1 MTVMHQWIS
10 VPGFIFF
17 LLCCF
22 MSHGQQDDYIFH
34 HLRNQDGLS
43 QATNAY
49 VYKDTRG
56 FVWIS
61 SINGLNRFDGMH
73 IRVYTPDKADPS
85 SIFGENI
92 QSKFFEDHNSDL
104 WFCTYEA
111 IHKYNW
117 DHDCFD
123 HYQVPMV
130 GDISPLPDSKSE
142 GRVGYH
148 IFYLDP
154 QENLWFILE
163 MSELFTFHIPT
174 GTFEYKGNIRGE
186 TVRSYPVSET
196 NGQLKKILLRGLDW
210 TGLEVVE
217 MDSKMKIQHQYTL
230 DLRSSTDLDGI
241 TKVVQEA
248 DSIVWILTTKA
259 LIRYSF
265 NTKQEKVLSLQ
276 GGEDMVSLS
285 DSILLIGTASR
296 GLLTFHTKSWQFLS
310 NQSWNPN
317 MQTGLQGNNVKYLN
331 IDRDQN
337 IWISTE
343 GVGISYAHPN
353 KRKFK
358 TTFFPEHVKKNTNII
373 PVQMFET
380 GPESILC
387 FTKYDGVLDITLHDD
402 RLEIQSNEGMNRHL
416 PSNVLEVAK
425 DRKGSYW
432 VSTWNGIFFHDPIE
446 HHSTR
451 VTDGTQVAYSIQPL
465 RDGWVLLTSTDKGLY
480 ECRSTD
486 KNHFILSLVPEVE
499 NDKGYD
505 PVKLDH
511 KGRIWLNKDVQE
523 FIILD
528 STTYST
534 IATVPVKGFCYALVL
549 SSDST
554 TIWAAATTGLYEIDA
569 TTLNLRNV
577 HNSETGLPAIG
588 FSSMLM
594 DNTGRLW
601 LTHYNGII
609 AFNPADGS
617 FRSYTEEDGLPPLEF
632 IQASFTRTNGE
643 LWFGAVGAITRFF
656 PDSVKDIQTKAIPQI
671 TELLVN
677 DKIPEKAPMCE
688 ITGATHI
695 TEIQKLSFRF
705 KDNGLSFVV
714 HALEYSA
721 PKFNRVL
728 YQMKDLDA
736 NPIEVASGTRVRY
749 PDLQPGTY
757 TFVLYALNSD
767 GVQNPEPRELTI
779 EIKPPF
785 YRTWWFTILVVV
797 FVISI
802 IAYIIYLRF
811 SKKLELQ
818 KVRLKLYENLHDD
831 VGSRLTAIVLSAEDL
846 ERNED
851 ISHPK
856 LTNISQIARSIVGN
870 MRRLVWAI
878 DPENDRMNSILQK
891 INHDKSQ
898 VLDDKIDFRIEVDP
912 HLRNIIVPGEIR
924 YQMSSICNEAF
935 NNISKYAQASKVWV
949 KVTREDK
956 FLKMVV
962 EDNGKGFDPQEK
974 TKNALTGSGYGL
986 ANMQRRA
993 SRVGGKLIIQSRPGE
1008 GTRVEFTFPFKP

>member
-1 MTVMHQWIS
+1 
-10 VPGFIFF
+10 
-17 LLCCF
+17 
-22 MSHGQQDDYIFH
+22 MSYGQQDDYIFH
-34 HLRNQDGLS
+34 HLRIQDGLS
-43 QATNAY
+43 QATNVC

-61 SINGLNRFDGMH
+61 SINGLNRFDGIH
-73 IRVYTPDKADPS
+73 VRVFTPDKTDPS
-85 SIFGENI
+85 SLFGENI
-92 QSKFFEDHNSDL
+92 QSQFFEDHNTDL

-123 HYQVPMV
+123 HYQVP
-130 GDISPLPDSKSE
+130 GARDQSSLPDSKSE
-142 GRVGYH
+142 SRIGYY

-163 MSELFTFHIPT
+163 GSQLYTFHIPT
-174 GTFEYKGNIRGE
+174 GTFDYKGKIREE
-186 TVRSYPVSET
+186 TIRSYPVTET
-196 NGQLKKILLRGLDW
+196 NGQLRKILSRGLDW

-217 MDSKMKIQHQYTL
+217 IDSKMKIRDQYPL
-230 DLRSSTDLDGI
+230 DLQSSIDLDVI
-241 TKVVQEA
+241 AKVVPEA
-248 DSIVWILTTKA
+248 DSMVWILTTKA

-265 NTKQEKVLSLQ
+265 KTKQEKVLSLQ

-296 GLLTFHTKSWQFLS
+296 GLLTFNTKSWQILS
-310 NQSWNPN
+310 DQSRNPN
-317 MQTGLQGNNVKYLN
+317 MQNGLQGNNVNYLN

-343 GVGISYAHPN
+343 GTGISYAHPA

-358 TTFFPEHVKKNTNII
+358 TTFFPEHVQKNTNII
-373 PVQMFET
+373 PIQLFET
-380 GPESILC
+380 GPEKILC
-387 FTKYDGVLDITLHDD
+387 FTKYDGVLDITLQGNQ
-402 RLEIQSNEGMNRHL
+402 LEVQSNEEMNRHL
-416 PSNVLEVAK
+416 PSNVLEVAR
-425 DRKGSYW
+425 DRNGSYW
-432 VSTWNGIFFHDPIE
+432 VSTWDGIFFHDPIGN
-446 HHSTR
+446 HNTR

-465 RDGWVLLTSTDKGLY
+465 TDGRALLTITDKGLY

-486 KNHFILSLVPEVE
+486 KNRFILSLVPEVE

-505 PVKLDH
+505 PVILDP

-523 FIILD
+523 FLILD
-528 STTYST
+528 SANYST
-534 IATVPVKGFCYALVL
+534 ITTVPVKGFCNGFFF
-549 SSDST
+549 STDST

-569 TTLNLRNV
+569 TNLNLRYV

-588 FSSMLM
+588 FISMLM
-594 DNTGRLW
+594 DNSGRLW
-601 LTHYNGII
+601 LTHYSGII
-609 AFNPADGS
+609 AFNPRDGS

-632 IQASFTRTNGE
+632 IHASFIRTNGE

-677 DKIPEKAPMCE
+677 DKIPEVTPVCE

-695 TEIQKLSFRF
+695 TEIQKLRFRF
-705 KDNGLSFVV
+705 KNNGLSFIVN
-714 HALEYSA
+714 ALEYSA
-721 PKFNRVL
+721 PKFNKVL
-728 YQMKDLDA
+728 YQMKGLDA
-736 NPIEVASGTRVRY
+736 QPIEVASGSRVRY

-767 GVQNPEPRELTI
+767 GIVNPLPRELTI
-779 EIKPPF
+779 VIRPPF
-785 YRTWWFTILVVV
+785 YRTLWFIMLVVI
-797 FVISI
+797 FIISI

-856 LTNISQIARSIVGN
+856 LTNISKIARSIVGN

-898 VLDDKIDFRIEVDP
+898 VLNDKIDFRIEIDN
-912 HLRNIIVPGEIR
+912 HLKNIIVPGEIR

-935 NNISKYAQASKVWV
+935 NNISKYADASKVWV

-956 FLKMVV
+956 LIKMVV

-993 SRVGGKLIIQSRPGE
+993 SRVGGKLIIHSRPGE
-1008 GTRVEFTFPFKP
+1008 GTRVEFTFPFKQ